1 MHTKKNKACI
11 FAIRGSCR
19 LRDNTSLV
27 FKIYWSDIVNSQSF
41 TVYICPIFLWQNGWF
56 STFSSYGVLKYF
68 DYSGSW
74 SHPWPK
80 GIHDSSPVTGLN
92 PLVPACWISDA
103 LNHFFPI
110 HFENK
115 SFCQG
120 AISRPVATAPTFIV
134 EWVWAPKN
142 TSSPTRANV
151 NIKSDNIWAHGG
163 GNVRLAHGS
172 VMQFVWRAKSW
183 YLSDSDVCELANLV
197 VFVRRRT
204 QFLYWTGS
212 LGFMQTTL
220 THDSRVSFAWIG

>member
-103 LNHFFPI
+103 LNHFSPFTSKTSPFAKAPFRGQSLPPPLLLLNGFGRQKI
-110 HFENK
+110 PVHPPELTW
-115 SFCQG
+115 
-120 AISRPVATAPTFIV
+120 ISKVTISGLTGV
-134 EWVWAPKN
+134 
-142 TSSPTRANV
+142 
-151 NIKSDNIWAHGG
+151 G
-163 GNVRLAHGS
+163 
-172 VMQFVWRAKSW
+172 M
-183 YLSDSDVCELANLV
+183 SDSLMAVWCSSFDVQSPGTYRIQMCANSPIL
-197 VFVRRRT
+197 
-204 QFLYWTGS
+204 
-212 LGFMQTTL
+212 
-220 THDSRVSFAWIG
+220 